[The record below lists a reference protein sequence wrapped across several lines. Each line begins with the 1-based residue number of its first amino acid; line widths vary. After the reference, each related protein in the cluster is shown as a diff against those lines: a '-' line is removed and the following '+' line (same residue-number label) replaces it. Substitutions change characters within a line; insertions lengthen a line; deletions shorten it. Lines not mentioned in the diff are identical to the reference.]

1 MKIETSISQWC
12 EGKLDTA
19 GLLSTFEHAL
29 TTLDRHRQALADTES
44 SLNGQELAHCEEL
57 RSYCW
62 RLLDELDASLLEAGE
77 TARSGQRAA
86 FISAGDHIG
95 RLAFQL
101 NQALLEFNHQV
112 LLVRGPTEIPALN
125 LLYWLHQLYQSDP
138 RVKDRYLAALMSEVA
153 LAERGVSDL
162 DKESVDSESLLALR
176 GAFGEHIGHL
186 RSLARALEEGEAD
199 LTGYL
204 LQVNLTYTE
213 INKLGP
219 LVSQEL
225 RDRGET
231 VFAEINRLLT
241 LLEEVSLGR
250 AGDSLLFDALECL
263 ESYIVKFEEAIGDA
277 PEGEAWDRSIAQ
289 MAEAVSCFSEAA
301 GLVDEFGEARDIALL
316 RAARERFLEFASLL
330 GAVEEMPE
338 LPGLIENPVVA
349 ERLSEVYQAVDDVLT
364 SRILVDDYLSVL
376 DRFGRHLK
384 RQLVSSKAE
393 NLKRPIHAML
403 VGLDSL
409 RKFTRDGH
417 EEHLKSGV
425 LALNQGAAELQA
437 ALA

>member
-29 TTLDRHRQALADTES
+29 TTLDGHRQALAETES
-44 SLNGQELAHCEEL
+44 SLSGQELAHCEEL

-86 FISAGDHIG
+86 FIAAGDHIG

-101 NQALLEFNHQV
+101 NQALLELNHQV
-112 LLVRGPTEIPALN
+112 LLVRGPTEIPNLN

-138 RVKDRYLAALMSEVA
+138 RVKNRYLAALTNEVA

-162 DKESVDSESLLALR
+162 DKESVDSESLVALR

-186 RSLARALEEGEAD
+186 RSLAGALEEGEDD

-250 AGDSLLFDALECL
+250 AGDYLLFDTLERF
-263 ESYIVKFEEAIGDA
+263 EAYIVKFEEAIENA
-277 PEGEAWDRSIAQ
+277 PEGEDWDRSIGR
-289 MAEAVSCFSEAA
+289 MAEAVSSFSDAA
-301 GLVDEFGEARDIALL
+301 GLVDDFGETRDVALL
-316 RAARERFLEFASLL
+316 RAARERFLEFAELL
-330 GAVEEMPE
+330 STVEELPM
-338 LPGLIENPVVA
+338 LPGLVQKPVVT
-349 ERLSEVYQAVDDVLT
+349 ERLTDVYQAVDDVLT
-364 SRILVDDYLSVL
+364 SRILVDDYLMVL
-376 DRFGRHLK
+376 DRFDRHLR

-409 RKFTRDGH
+409 RKFTGDGR

-425 LALNQGAAELQA
+425 LTLNQGAADLQA
-437 ALA
+437 AMA